1 MVWLHTPW
9 LLTVSF
15 HLSRFKC
22 FHITDILSLR
32 TISNAYLILLF
43 CECCKTIYFNHKVSF
58 IILEST
64 LSSHRGAEA
73 PGQPLSRQHD
83 SRCDHD
89 SSNPFNEPD
98 EPEPQTPGNPF
109 DEPDQDADVQP
120 DPEPPKPRQRK
131 GVRPVDMSKYLYAD
145 NAHNEDEEL
154 DE

>member
-1 MVWLHTPW
+1 MVWL
-9 LLTVSF
+9 LTISF

-22 FHITDILSLR
+22 FHLTDILSPW
-32 TISNAYLILLF
+32 TISNAYLILFLF
-43 CECCKTIYFNHKVSF
+43 CECCKTIYFRKVSF

-64 LSSHRGAEA
+64 LSSLGEAEA
-73 PGQPLSRQHD
+73 PGQPRSRQHD
-83 SRCDHD
+83 SRYDHN

-98 EPEPQTPGNPF
+98 ETEPQTPGNPF
-109 DEPDQDADVQP
+109 DESDQDTDVQP
-120 DPEPPKPRQRK
+120 DPEPPKPRPRK